1 MFWWYTHQ
9 NLYLSLWSIIIW
21 QEESETAPH
30 CSQSKVYPALD
41 LPIGES
47 EWTQGQRH
55 WELQRSSKTN
65 VSSGRDIQTVTKQQE
80 FRLLTL
86 ALESWS
92 QQKAMQEFSVTKH
105 NGEKPQEGK
114 GYFSWSDTF
123 KESRPV
129 TRTALCRFFAPVSRS
144 HKWVKII
151 PVNQLSSSFIIFSP
165 LTIQTMPHFS
175 KLVWNLQHNRSIL
188 KS

>member
-9 NLYLSLWSIIIW
+9 NLYLSLWLIIIW

-30 CSQSKVYPALD
+30 CSQTSVYPALD

-55 WELQRSSKTN
+55 WELQRSSETN
-65 VSSGRDIQTVTKQQE
+65 VSSGRDIQTVTKQHK

-86 ALESWS
+86 ALESWP
-92 QQKAMQEFSVTKH
+92 QQKTMQEFSVTKH

-114 GYFSWSDTF
+114 GYFNWSDRC

-129 TRTALCRFFAPVSRS
+129 TRTALCRLFPPMSCYPAQVTTF
-144 HKWVKII
+144 

-165 LTIQTMPHFS
+165 LTFQTMPRFT
-175 KLVWNLQHNRSIL
+175 KCVWNLHNTRSIL
-188 KS
+188 KC

>member
-1 MFWWYTHQ
+1 M
-9 NLYLSLWSIIIW
+9 
-21 QEESETAPH
+21 
-30 CSQSKVYPALD
+30 YPALD
-41 LPIGES
+41 LPTGES
-47 EWTQGQRH
+47 EWTQWH
-55 WELQRSSKTN
+55 WTLQRSSETN
-65 VSSGRDIQTVTKQQE
+65 VSSGRDIQTVTKQQK

-92 QQKAMQEFSVTKH
+92 QQKTMQEFSVTKH

-114 GYFSWSDTF
+114 GYFSWSDRC

-129 TRTALCRFFAPVSRS
+129 TRTALCRFLASMSRS
-144 HKWVKII
+144 PTCVTTF
-151 PVNQLSSSFIIFSP
+151 PVNQLSTSFIIFSR
-165 LTIQTMPHFS
+165 LTFQTMPRFT

>member
-92 QQKAMQEFSVTKH
+92 QQKTMQEFSVTKH

-129 TRTALCRFFAPVSRS
+129 TRTALCRFFAPVLASEW
-144 HKWVKII
+144 KKF
-151 PVNQLSSSFIIFSP
+151 QLINCSP
-165 LTIQTMPHFS
+165 LTFQTMPHFS